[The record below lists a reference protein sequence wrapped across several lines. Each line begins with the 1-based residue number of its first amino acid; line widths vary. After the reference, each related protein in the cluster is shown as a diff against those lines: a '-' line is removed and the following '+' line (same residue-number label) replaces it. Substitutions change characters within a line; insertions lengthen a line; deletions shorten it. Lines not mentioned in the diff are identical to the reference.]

1 MCRNYKR
8 HQKMATQQYIVS
20 IPLDNNF
27 KMKDP
32 NDDQDIAIAD
42 FSERITSLETQLTI
56 SNSKLDEI
64 IALLTA
70 INVVPG

>member
-1 MCRNYKR
+1 
-8 HQKMATQQYIVS
+8 MATQQYIVS

-27 KMKDP
+27 KMRDP
-32 NDDQDIAIAD
+32 NIDQDASIAD
-42 FSERITSLETQLTI
+42 FSERITSLEAQITT